1 MNEKDLIRLS
11 ELLDHGDS
19 SSAEALEL
27 LRDPGLAERFHQYQ
41 GLRRQLRELDEPAAN
56 PAFVTRVMATVRET
70 PVAAPFWRSWRVL
83 APLTAAACLV
93 LVSGA
98 YYFSAPPG
106 ELSDPM
112 IAQLLTMDD
121 RELDSFT
128 MDLASQIPATSGP
141 TRRSFVTFTS
151 APGNLEF
158 GGDVDPVQVA
168 SIQEDLWFRLA
179 TELDKSA
186 DLALVLEYFTPEEA
200 EAFRLMLVR
209 YAEEGFIS

>member
-11 ELLDHGDS
+11 ELLDHGNPTS
-19 SSAEALEL
+19 PEALEL
-27 LRDPGLAERFHQYQ
+27 LRDPELAERFHQYQ
-41 GLRRQLRELDEPAAN
+41 GLRRQLRELEEPAAN

-70 PVAAPFWRSWRVL
+70 PVATPVWQSWRVW
-83 APLTAAACLV
+83 APLAAAACLV
-93 LVSGA
+93 LMSAA
-98 YYFSAPPG
+98 YFLSAPSN

-112 IAQLLTMDD
+112 IAELLAMDE

-128 MDLASQIPATSGP
+128 MELAGQIPPSSRPA
-141 TRRSFVTFTS
+141 RRGLATFTS

-158 GGDVDPVQVA
+158 GGEMDPVQVA

-186 DLALVLEYFTPEEA
+186 DLALVIEYFTPEEA

-209 YAEEGFIS
+209 YAEEGFVS